1 MREIECVSDKLSRDL
16 RFLETQ
22 LILLVAEKIV
32 TDKITRNG
40 KAIEIKRT
48 EDGRFA
54 SNKGSNS
61 ESPEDSSEDSS
72 QAPVANDTPAE
83 VSPPGSSPDA
93 PKTEPP
99 AASTA
104 AEPVEPSPESKEEK
118 VEPEVLPE
126 KSNKEIQDSAKAIVE
141 NISTES
147 GKIDLTLLEAEVD
160 KEIQSGQIKLPSH
173 DEIVADAVS
182 KIDLDAEANFFN
194 TDIEQL
200 ASPENP
206 AISEG
211 IQSSANKVSEQ
222 LKSQAKALA
231 EQIES
236 AGDNS
241 ADSPTRL
248 EFYNQASKTLE
259 DSGIEISPELQ
270 SKILQATKEK
280 YIADYKKKASSTAK
294 SIKNSIQAKSKKYQ
308 EVNKKIDEEIAA
320 IKDPNIKNKVQERA
334 KEETKKQAKS
344 LSMQYSWTKDVAE
357 AKEYFSNFGDKVDT
371 WKTVL
376 GTDEKNTYPA
386 QVAAAV
392 FSPAIKIPFDLVK
405 DEIINTAIAAK
416 FVVNTVGN
424 AIALLS
430 EKEESEKIEE
440 KPPEYIVPKK
450 ITKESKQIEKQ
461 AQKDIKEASKYKE
474 QIAELEQMADD
485 LYQTIYFDYAD
496 IQSAGS
502 LEQLEKRYQ

>member
-1 MREIECVSDKLSRDL
+1 MREIECISDKLSRDL

-40 KAIEIKRT
+40 KATEIKRT

-334 KEETKKQAKS
+334 KEETKK
-344 LSMQYSWTKDVAE
+344 T
-357 AKEYFSNFGDKVDT
+357 G
-371 WKTVL
+371 
-376 GTDEKNTYPA
+376 
-386 QVAAAV
+386 
-392 FSPAIKIPFDLVK
+392 
-405 DEIINTAIAAK
+405 
-416 FVVNTVGN
+416 
-424 AIALLS
+424 
-430 EKEESEKIEE
+430 
-440 KPPEYIVPKK
+440 
-450 ITKESKQIEKQ
+450 
-461 AQKDIKEASKYKE
+461 
-474 QIAELEQMADD
+474 
-485 LYQTIYFDYAD
+485 
-496 IQSAGS
+496 
-502 LEQLEKRYQ
+502 